1 MRLKPQFARF
11 SPPGGR
17 AGHRQGGRQSGEG
30 GLVGLLKK
38 NANLTDAEI
47 RLAVALFEGQSLT
60 QHALKPV
67 TTVGTVRQQLKSVF
81 RKTGTGRQAE
91 LVTWMRRL
99 QSYDG
104 A

>member
-1 MRLKPQFARF
+1 MAGMWERPLHAL
-11 SPPGGR
+11 R
-17 AGHRQGGRQSGEG
+17 AELGIPSAQ
-30 GLVGLLKK
+30 L
-38 NANLTDAEI
+38 
-47 RLAVALFEGQSLT
+47 ALFEGQSLT
-60 QHALKPV
+60 QYADQSGLAI
-67 TTVGTVRQQLKSVF
+67 GTVRQQVKSVF